1 MAYTGSYTFSD
12 IAPALGDLVVK
23 TMTVMISLTSL
34 IGIWVVIRLFQG
46 KPIMPK
52 LK

>member
-12 IAPALGDLVVK
+12 IAPALGDLVVQILA
-23 TMTVMISLTSL
+23 VVIGFSSL
-34 IGIWVVIRLFQG
+34 IGLYVVVRLFQG

-52 LK
+52 I